1 MACCYILALR
11 YSALQYQL
19 KSYLSTRDIIL
30 SLKKLLREQGRPAR
44 QIVMRALMNTKM
56 AEGTPLREQVLKIFD
71 HLNTLKITMT
81 LTIA

>member
-1 MACCYILALR
+1 MARCYILA
-11 YSALQYQL
+11 SMSSVLQHQL
-19 KSYLSTRDIIL
+19 KDYFSATDMIL
-30 SLKKLLREQGRPAR
+30 RLKEIFEEQGRPAR